1 MFSRLEK
8 SPPAAEE
15 IEFFFAGEALR
26 GHAGMSLAAALL
38 ANGRSS
44 WRKHPLSGEARGPVC
59 LMGVCFE
66 CLVEVE
72 GTGSVL
78 ACLTPLRPGMS
89 VRPHSPPTVAAPPA

>member
-1 MFSRLEK
+1 MFRKLENF
-8 SPPAAEE
+8 SPVDQE
-15 IEFFFAGEALR
+15 IEFFFLGEALR
-26 GHAGMSLAAALL
+26 GHSGMSLAAALL
-38 ANGRSS
+38 ASGRSS

-89 VRPHSPPTVAAPPA
+89 VRPHSPPTLAAPPA